1 MQERFRVPKSRKKR
15 IELIK
20 YGARNFDESMMLKE
34 IEGFVSKRLTEKV
47 ITTLIAFM
55 WIMIAMYGKTPY
67 CQIWGIPFAIMSLVI
82 GLWMI

>member
-1 MQERFRVPKSRKKR
+1 MQERVRIPRSRKKR

-20 YGARNFDESMMLKE
+20 YGAKDYEESLALKE
-34 IEGFVSKRLTEKV
+34 IEGFVNNRITEKV

>member
-20 YGARNFDESMMLKE
+20 YGAKNFDESMMLKE
-34 IEGFVSKRLTEKV
+34 IEGFVSKRVTEKV
-47 ITTLIAFM
+47 ITTLVAFAFL
-55 WIMIAMYGKTPY
+55 MIAMYGQTPY
-67 CQIWGIPFAIMSLVI
+67 CQIWGIPLTILSLVV

>member
-1 MQERFRVPKSRKKR
+1 MQERVRIPRSRKKR

-20 YGARNFDESMMLKE
+20 YGAKDYEESLALKE
-34 IEGFVSKRLTEKV
+34 IEGFVNNRITEKV

-67 CQIWGIPFAIMSLVI
+67 CQIWGIPFAILSLVI